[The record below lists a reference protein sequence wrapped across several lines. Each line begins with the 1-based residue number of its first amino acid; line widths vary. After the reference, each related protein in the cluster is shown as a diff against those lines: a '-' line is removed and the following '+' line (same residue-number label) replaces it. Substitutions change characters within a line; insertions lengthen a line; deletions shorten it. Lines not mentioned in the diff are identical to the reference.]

1 MSIGFA
7 NIFISGVADFCSEL
21 MSETSQDSI
30 VERRFELC
38 AVIAALL
45 SIPAILM
52 QTSESHLV
60 HGAGNVLNV
69 FIWLF
74 FALEVTVLLSLTADD
89 WAWIRS
95 HKLEL
100 IVVVGTAPVFSL
112 IGDKGVIFG
121 LAPLLLL
128 SRVIRFAKIT
138 KFLKV
143 GKLLKTNKI
152 IEKDE
157 TFPKWVDQVVFGIVL
172 ILIIGLI
179 GMIVDKEAHSI
190 SQGIKYWFALLDA
203 ESEINEPHFYLSILI
218 ISVPV
223 IALFVKVK
231 RAT

>member
-1 MSIGFA
+1 MSK
-7 NIFISGVADFCSEL
+7 
-21 MSETSQDSI
+21 TSQKSI

-52 QTSESHLV
+52 QTSESYLV

-74 FALEVTVLLSLTADD
+74 FALEVTVLISLAADN

-112 IGDKGVIFG
+112 IGDRGVIFG

-128 SRVIRFAKIT
+128 SRVIRFAKLT

-152 IEKDE
+152 IEKDKS
-157 TFPKWVDQVVFGIVL
+157 FPKWVDQVVFGIVF

-190 SQGIKYWFALLDA
+190 SRGIRYWFALLDA
-203 ESEINEPHFYLSILI
+203 ESEINEPHFYFSILI